1 MGDMKLIQI
10 FLAFALCASGVAE
23 SPRLFKRDP
32 LKVVLRKDIRGGSI
46 LDSYQSAL
54 DKKPIIT
61 KATTSLVGFAVSD
74 ALTQLFIENTGSF
87 DVKRLI
93 KMASFGFLCHGTTGH
108 FFYGFLDSKIKGA
121 SPPKVIAKVA
131 IDQTLWA
138 PTFMV
143 MFFTY
148 MCIFDGT
155 PDLIGSKIKQDIFT
169 AVSGSWKTWIPA
181 HTINFAFIP
190 SDMRMLYINTI
201 QIFFNMFMSFIGNKE
216 VS

>member
-1 MGDMKLIQI
+1 MKFLQI
-10 FLAFALCASGVAE
+10 LLAIALCTPGSAE

-32 LKVVLRKDIRGGSI
+32 LRLTKDLRGGSI

-54 DKKPIIT
+54 NAKPILT
-61 KATTSLVGFAVSD
+61 KASTSLVGFALSD
-74 ALTQLFIENTGSF
+74 TLTQLFIEKTGAF
-87 DVKRLI
+87 NLKRVI

-108 FFYGFLDSKIKGA
+108 YFYNFLDSKISGTT
-121 SPPKVIAKVA
+121 PPVVAAKVF

-138 PTFMV
+138 PVFMV
-143 MFFTY
+143 MFFSY

-181 HTINFAFIP
+181 HTINFAFVP
-190 SDMRMLYINTI
+190 SDMRLLYINVI
-201 QIFFNMFMSFIGNKE
+201 QIFFNMFMSIIGNKE
-216 VS
+216 VA